1 MIPANYRRFVYKV
14 TDNNLHNEVRWV
26 DVTEENAGQRLDNFL
41 ITTLKGVPKSK
52 IYKII
57 RKGEVRINKGRVK
70 QTTRLAIGDKVRIPP
85 IRVAEAGETVNPGQK
100 LLAVIESAILF
111 EDDYIMLINK
121 PTGLAVHG
129 GSGISLG
136 LIETLRVA
144 RPEQRFL
151 ELVHRLDR
159 DTSGVIMVAKKRSAL
174 LAMHKALQN
183 NQMNKEY
190 LALVHGRW
198 RDSCKQ
204 VDAPLRKNE
213 LRSGERVVRVSDE
226 GKASLTQYRVN
237 SAFVDYTLVRAKPIT
252 GRTHQIRVHC
262 QYENHPIAGDNKYCE
277 DGQLKADKRRGI
289 TRLCLHAHRLTFK
302 HPESGEKMSVEAP
315 LDGVFEQVVNKF
327 KGKI

>member
-1 MIPANYRRFVYKV
+1 MTETNSHK
-14 TDNNLHNEVRWV
+14 EVRWIEI
-26 DVTEENAGQRLDNFL
+26 TQENEGQRLDNFL
-41 ITTLKGVPKSK
+41 ITALKGVPKSK

-70 QTTRLAIGDKVRIPP
+70 QTTRLAIGDMVRIPP
-85 IRVAEAGETVNPGQK
+85 IRVAAEGEIVNPGQK

-174 LAMHKALQN
+174 LAMHKALQT

-226 GKASLTQYRVN
+226 GKASLTKYKVN
-237 SAFVDYTLVRAKPIT
+237 EAFTDYTLVAAKPIT

-289 TRLCLHAHRLTFK
+289 TRLFLHAHRLTFK
-302 HPESGEKMSVEAP
+302 HPESGDKIMIEAP
-315 LDGVFEQVVNKF
+315 LDGVFAEVVRQF
-327 KGKI
+327 RSRS